1 MPTQEAV
8 MGQIISEVRSGAGGK
23 ALGDTA
29 AAKLR
34 ELYWSWI
41 EQKQIADIWDQD
53 AGRGLRGRF
62 RQIGQR
68 AAAGADADE
77 IDSATVESASLAV
90 ESESDCPLC
99 PPRP

>member
-1 MPTQEAV
+1 MPTQDAV

-29 AAKLR
+29 ASKLR

-41 EQKQIADIWDQD
+41 EQKKITDHWDKD
-53 AGRGLRGRF
+53 ARLRGRF
-62 RQIGQR
+62 QEIGQR
-68 AAAGADADE
+68 AAKHATGDE
-77 IDSATVESASLAV
+77 IDSGALETASLSV
-90 ESESDCPLC
+90 ENESECPLC